1 MTTMSDKDVVI
12 EEQQFIDHITLVNFR
27 VMKYVDSADNELIDL
42 FIAVRASV
50 IGNFFSEI
58 KRNIGAS
65 QFRIIFVHEDI
76 PKEWLLEQLSGAG
89 LRVSKVLDKL
99 LVFSDWTVTDRVI
112 KAWADDSQHVLIA
125 TALVS
130 KDNLVV
136 RNCAL
141 EELKVPFTSPVL
153 CKIPN
158 EERSKFEID
167 CVGSFISWPDFDI
180 DLDFDNPDDSSYLR
194 VSSSISTRRK

>member
-1 MTTMSDKDVVI
+1 MPTMSDKAIVTEDA
-12 EEQQFIDHITLVNFR
+12 QFIAHIPPHNFR

-89 LRVSKVLDKL
+89 LLVSKVLDKL
-99 LVFSDWTVTDRVI
+99 LVF
-112 KAWADDSQHVLIA
+112 
-125 TALVS
+125 
-130 KDNLVV
+130 
-136 RNCAL
+136 
-141 EELKVPFTSPVL
+141 F
-153 CKIPN
+153 
-158 EERSKFEID
+158 
-167 CVGSFISWPDFDI
+167 
-180 DLDFDNPDDSSYLR
+180 
-194 VSSSISTRRK
+194 